1 MPPQSTFTGR
11 SRRRKTH
18 PWVKAGDSLA
28 RAVITLGGIG
38 TILAV
43 LAVAVFLL
51 AVALPLFQPA
61 RLTSER
67 ASSAMAAPAASSSS
81 GSPSSQGVEKTVAT
95 CLGADEAGVVAWLVD
110 AHAAAKSGDPADAG
124 LVRVFS
130 IADGK
135 PLLTRTATE
144 CGLARATTITMLP
157 GSIQAVVGF
166 DDGSFRIGRLGLEST
181 FLSANA
187 LPPAAVAL
195 APGEA
200 GTHEDVVVVRGH
212 TGQYATV
219 RMVTEFDA
227 PASTSLQRPV
237 IDADITMLSGG
248 PLVAAL
254 DANGQVRVEAI
265 SSRRNL
271 LTDELVTTASGS
283 TIDAKSTDAK
293 GDTGGFVPRFVRVS
307 ELGDQLF
314 LVAEDGAARRY
325 EIRDV
330 ESPVLMESFDAVPDQ
345 VRTDQLQ
352 PGRQK
357 VTCVARVFG
366 GNALAVGDSAGV
378 VRVFFATRAADA
390 VATDG
395 LQMAVA
401 KVFASVAGSG
411 PDHGITA
418 LAPSPRSRLLAVAD
432 ASGGIR
438 LVQTTTGATAPAL
451 AGGDPGGLEA
461 PARQLLIAPRENR
474 LLAADG
480 ARLAAW
486 TLNAGYPEVSWRSL
500 FGRVW
505 YEKYPGHVH
514 AWETTGHESFESKFG
529 LVPLIFGTL
538 KATLY
543 SMLFAT
549 PIAILAAIFASQFM
563 HPSWKARIKPT
574 IEMMASLPS
583 VVLGFVAGLIFAPI
597 IERSLMTV
605 LAGFFGVPLT
615 LLTGA
620 FFWQLLPVGWRS
632 RYAAWRFLL
641 IATVA
646 LPAGVAVAAAAAAP
660 MERLLFNGDVAA
672 WLDGRGGSGFG
683 GWVLALL
690 PLAGVLSAMLVG
702 RFVNPWLRRNSLGWS
717 QQQAAIASLGTFA
730 VGIALALALA
740 IAAASFLDALR
751 LDTRGGLFGTYVQ
764 RNALIVAIG
773 MSFAI
778 IPLIFTIADDALSS
792 VPDHLRS
799 ASLGAGATP
808 WQTAIRVI
816 VPAAA
821 SGLFSAVMIGLGR
834 AVGETMIVLMA
845 AGNTPLMGW
854 NLFNGFQTLSAAIAT
869 ELPEA
874 ARGSAHYRVL
884 FLAALTLFGMTFV
897 VNTAAEIV
905 RQRFR
910 RRSHEL

>member
-1 MPPQSTFTGR
+1 MQPQSTFTGR

-18 PWVKAGDSLA
+18 PWVKAGDMLA
-28 RAVITLGGIG
+28 RVVITLGGIG
-38 TILAV
+38 TIIAV

-51 AVALPLFQPA
+51 AVALPLFRPA
-61 RLTSER
+61 RLGLKHAATMTAPTEAR
-67 ASSAMAAPAASSSS
+67 APATGDAAGAS
-81 GSPSSQGVEKTVAT
+81 
-95 CLGADEAGVVAWLVD
+95 CLGADEAGVVAWMLD
-110 AHAAAKSGDPADAG
+110 GGAAVESAAG
-124 LVRVFS
+124 SEAGGVRVFS
-130 IADGK
+130 IADGA
-135 PLLTRTATE
+135 PLLKRTAAE
-144 CGLARATTITMLP
+144 CGLDGATAIQIVP
-157 GSIQAVVGF
+157 GGIQAVVGF
-166 DDGSFRIGRLGLEST
+166 NDGSFRIGRFGLEST
-181 FLSANA
+181 FLAADA
-187 LPPAAVAL
+187 LPPGVAGLEAGAAVARDD
-195 APGEA
+195 A
-200 GTHEDVVVVRGH
+200 VVVRAPG
-212 TGQYATV
+212 GQYATV
-219 RMVTEFDA
+219 RLVTEMDA
-227 PASTSLQRPV
+227 PPSRALTHPV

-248 PLVAAL
+248 PLVAVL
-254 DANGQVRVEAI
+254 DTDGVVRVETV

-271 LTDELVTTASGS
+271 LTDELVTTASGA
-283 TIDAKSTDAK
+283 TIDGNQPVA
-293 GDTGGFVPRFVRVS
+293 GGGEFKPRFVRVS

-314 LVAEDGAARRY
+314 LIASNGGGRRY

-330 ESPVLMESFDAVPDQ
+330 ESPVLMESFDAVP
-345 VRTDQLQ
+345 
-352 PGRQK
+352 GGGE
-357 VTCVARVFG
+357 VTCLARVFG
-366 GNALAVGDSAGV
+366 GNALAVADGAGA
-378 VRVFFATRAADA
+378 VRVLFATRAADA
-390 VATDG
+390 AATDG
-395 LQMAVA
+395 LQMAVV
-401 KVFASVAGSG
+401 KEFPPVASGS
-411 PDHGITA
+411 PTARITA

-438 LVQTTTGATAPAL
+438 LVQTTTGATAATM
-451 AGGDPGGLEA
+451 PGGASGAPEA
-461 PARQLLIAPRENR
+461 PARQLQLLIAPRENM
-474 LLAADG
+474 LLAASG
-480 ARLAAW
+480 GRLAAW
-486 TLNAGYPEVSWRSL
+486 TLNPGYPEVSWRSL

-505 YEKYPGHVH
+505 YEKYPAPVH
-514 AWETTGHESFESKFG
+514 AWETTGHESFEPKFG

-543 SMLFAT
+543 SMLFAA

-563 HPSWKARIKPT
+563 HPTWKARIKPT

-597 IERSLMTV
+597 IERSLMTM
-605 LAGFFGVPLT
+605 LAGFFCVPLT
-615 LLTGA
+615 LLCGA
-620 FFWQLLPVGWRS
+620 FLWQLLSAGWRS
-632 RYAAWRFLL
+632 RFAAWRFPL
-641 IATVA
+641 IAVLA
-646 LPAGVAVAAAAAAP
+646 LPAGCAVARGAAVP
-660 MERLLFNGDVAA
+660 LERLLFQGDVAA

-683 GWVLALL
+683 GWVIALL
-690 PLAGVLSAMLVG
+690 PLAGIFSAMLVG
-702 RFVNPWLRRNSLGWS
+702 RFVNPWLRRHSGAWS
-717 QQQAAIASLGTFA
+717 QRRAAVVSLGTFA
-730 VGIALALALA
+730 IGIALAVALA
-740 IAAASFLDALR
+740 VAAASFFDALR

-808 WQTAIRVI
+808 WQTAVRVI

-845 AGNTPLMGW
+845 AGNTPLIGW

-884 FLAALTLFGMTFV
+884 FLAALTLFAMTFV
-897 VNTAAEIV
+897 VNTAAELV

>member
-135 PLLTRTATE
+135 PLLTRTAAE

-227 PASTSLQRPV
+227 PASTSLQHPV

-293 GDTGGFVPRFVRVS
+293 RDAGGFVPRFVRVS

>member
-1 MPPQSTFTGR
+1 MQPQSTFTGR
-11 SRRRKTH
+11 SRRRKTR
-18 PWVKAGDSLA
+18 PWVRAGDTVA
-28 RAVITLGGIG
+28 RVVITLGGIG
-38 TILAV
+38 TIGAV

-51 AVALPLFQPA
+51 AVALPLFRPA
-61 RLTSER
+61 RLTLEH
-67 ASSAMAAPAASSSS
+67 ASSVVASPTTLSTGSSAGIPAAAS
-81 GSPSSQGVEKTVAT
+81 GPEEGVQHASAM
-95 CLGADEAGVVAWLVD
+95 GADEAGVVGWAFD
-110 AHAAAKSGDPADAG
+110 ADPHSGDPSTTGAG
-124 LVRVFS
+124 RVRVFT
-130 IADGK
+130 IADGTT
-135 PLLTRTATE
+135 LLTRRAE
-144 CGLARATTITMLP
+144 DCGLDRVTVIRVLP
-157 GSIQAVVGF
+157 GGIEAVVGF
-166 DDGSFRIGRLGLEST
+166 DDGSFRVGRLGLEST
-181 FLSANA
+181 FLATDGV
-187 LPPAAVAL
+187 PAECGSLAV
-195 APGEA
+195 
-200 GTHEDVVVVRGH
+200 GTARGH
-212 TGQYATV
+212 GDAVIVRTANGQYATV
-219 RMVTEFDA
+219 RLVTTFES
-227 PASTSLQRPV
+227 PPSTALGHAV

-254 DANGQVRVEAI
+254 ADDGTVRAEVL

-271 LTDELVTTASGS
+271 LTDELVTTASGV
-283 TIDAKSTDAK
+283 TIDPTSPGSAGRAGTFA
-293 GDTGGFVPRFVRVS
+293 PRFVRVS

-314 LVAEDGAARRY
+314 LIAADGDARRY

-330 ESPVLMESFDAVPDQ
+330 ESPVLMESFDAVPGSDE
-345 VRTDQLQ
+345 VA
-352 PGRQK
+352 
-357 VTCVARVFG
+357 CVARVFG
-366 GNALAVGDSAGV
+366 GNALAVGDSQGV
-378 VRVFFATRAADA
+378 VRVFFATRVADP

-395 LQMAVA
+395 LQMAA
-401 KVFASVAGSG
+401 SKVFAAVFDRG
-411 PDHGITA
+411 PTAAITA
-418 LAPSPRSRLLAVAD
+418 LAASPRSRLVAAAD

-438 LVQTTTGATAPAL
+438 LLQTTTGATTAAIRGVASNAL
-451 AGGDPGGLEA
+451 RA
-461 PARQLLIAPRENR
+461 PARQLLITPRENQ
-474 LLAADG
+474 LLAGDG
-480 ARLAAW
+480 SRLAAW
-486 TLNAGYPEVSWRSL
+486 TLDAGYPDVSWRSL

-505 YEKYPGHVH
+505 YEKYPAPVH

-563 HPSWKARIKPT
+563 HPRWKARIKPT

-583 VVLGFVAGLIFAPI
+583 VVLGFVAGLVFAPI
-597 IERSLMTV
+597 VERSLMTM
-605 LAGFFGVPLT
+605 LAGFFCVPLA
-615 LLTGA
+615 LLSGA
-620 FFWQLLPVGWRS
+620 FAWQLLPAGWRS
-632 RYAAWRFLL
+632 SYAGWRFPL
-641 IATVA
+641 IAVVA
-646 LPAGVAVAAAAAAP
+646 MPAGCVAAGVAAAP
-660 MERLLFNGDVAA
+660 MERLLFNGDAAA

-690 PLAGVLSAMLVG
+690 PLAGIVAAMVIG
-702 RFVNPWLRRNSLGWS
+702 RFVDPWLRRSSGGWT
-717 QQQAAIASLGTFA
+717 QQRAAVVSFGTFV
-730 VGIALALALA
+730 VGIALAVALA
-740 IAAASFLDALR
+740 IAAASFFDALR
-751 LDTRGGLFGTYVQ
+751 LETRGGIFGTYVQ

-808 WQTAIRVI
+808 WQTAVRVI

-884 FLAALTLFGMTFV
+884 FLAALTLFAMTFV
-897 VNTAAEIV
+897 VNTAAELV

>member
-1 MPPQSTFTGR
+1 MAVQSTFTGR
-11 SRRRKTH
+11 SRRRTTH
-18 PWVKAGDSLA
+18 PWVRAGDILA

-38 TILAV
+38 TIIAV

-51 AVALPLFQPA
+51 AVALPLFQSA
-61 RLTSER
+61 RLVVERTTSLGGPG
-67 ASSAMAAPAASSSS
+67 AAATRGAGSVDGAGAA
-81 GSPSSQGVEKTVAT
+81 GAEAI
-95 CLGADEAGVVAWLVD
+95 GADESGVVAWLFDPVD
-110 AHAAAKSGDPADAG
+110 GPEAAGR
-124 LVRVFS
+124 LRVFS
-130 IADGK
+130 IADGS
-135 PLLTRTATE
+135 PLLTRPAAE
-144 CGLARATTITMLP
+144 AGLAGATTIESLP
-157 GSIQAVVGF
+157 GGIQAVVGF
-166 DDGSFRIGRLGLEST
+166 ADGSFRIGRLGLEST
-181 FLSANA
+181 FLSADA
-187 LPPAAVAL
+187 VPADLADLKAGSARLHEGRVIVRSSGGQFAVVSLVTELDPPSSSAL
-195 APGEA
+195 AG
-200 GTHEDVVVVRGH
+200 
-212 TGQYATV
+212 
-219 RMVTEFDA
+219 
-227 PASTSLQRPV
+227 PV
-237 IDADITMLSGG
+237 IDADITTLSSG
-248 PLVAAL
+248 PLVVAL
-254 DANGQVRVEAI
+254 DAGGTLRVERL

-271 LTDELVTTASGS
+271 LTDELVTTASGA
-283 TIDAKSTDAK
+283 TIEGAGRVADGPA
-293 GDTGGFVPRFVRVS
+293 GENRFQPQFVRVS

-314 LVAEDGAARRY
+314 LIAADGRARRY

-330 ESPVLMESFDAVPDQ
+330 EAP
-345 VRTDQLQ
+345 QLKETFEVAPQ
-352 PGRQK
+352 GTR
-357 VTCVARVFG
+357 VTAVARVFG

-378 VRVFFATRAADA
+378 VRLLFATRAPAA
-390 VATDG
+390 TATDG
-395 LQMAVA
+395 LQMAEA
-401 KVFASVAGSG
+401 GVFPPASGDGSTAA
-411 PDHGITA
+411 ITA
-418 LAPSPRSRLLAVAD
+418 IASSPRSRLLAVAD
-432 ASGGIR
+432 ASGVIR
-438 LVQTTTGATAPAL
+438 LLQTTTGRTAAALRGNAGDAL
-451 AGGDPGGLEA
+451 AG
-461 PARQLLIAPRENR
+461 PARRLLIAPRENR
-474 LLAADG
+474 LLAADEG
-480 ARLAAW
+480 RLAAW
-486 TLNAGYPEVSWRSL
+486 SLSPAYPEVSWRSL

-505 YEKYPGHVH
+505 YEKYPAPVH
-514 AWETTGHESFESKFG
+514 AWETTGHESFEPKFG

-597 IERSLMTV
+597 VERSLMTI
-605 LAGFFGVPLT
+605 LAGLFCLPFT
-615 LLTGA
+615 LLCGA
-620 FFWQLLPVGWRS
+620 FLWQLLPAGWRS
-632 RYAAWRFLL
+632 RFAAWRFPL
-641 IATVA
+641 IVVAA
-646 LPAGVAVAAAAAAP
+646 LPTGVAIACLAAAP
-660 MERLLFNGDVAA
+660 LERLLFHGDVAA

-683 GWVLALL
+683 GWVVALL
-690 PLAGVLSAMLVG
+690 PLAGLAAALLLNRLAS
-702 RFVNPWLRRNSLGWS
+702 PWIRLHSGGWS
-717 QQQAAIASLGTFA
+717 QQRAAVVSLGTFVIGVA
-730 VGIALALALA
+730 LTVALA
-740 IAAASFLDALR
+740 AAAATFFDALR

-808 WQTAIRVI
+808 WQTAVRVI

-884 FLAALTLFGMTFV
+884 FLAALTLFAMTFV

>member
-1 MPPQSTFTGR
+1 
-11 SRRRKTH
+11 
-18 PWVKAGDSLA
+18 PWVKAGDGLA

-51 AVALPLFQPA
+51 AVAMPLFRPA
-61 RLTSER
+61 RLGREQSAAF
-67 ASSAMAAPAASSSS
+67 ASRPSQQAAAANPAPAGDPLPAAGDPRAAS
-81 GSPSSQGVEKTVAT
+81 
-95 CLGADEAGVVAWLVD
+95 CLGADEAGVIAWMLD
-110 AHAAAKSGDPADAG
+110 ASAPESAG
-124 LVRVFS
+124 VRVFS
-130 IADGK
+130 ITDGQ
-135 PLLTRTATE
+135 PLLTRPAAAS
-144 CGLARATTITMLP
+144 GLADTTVVRVLP
-157 GSIQAVVGF
+157 GGLQAVVGF
-166 DDGSFRIGRLGLEST
+166 ADGSFRIGRLGLEST
-181 FLSANA
+181 FLAA
-187 LPPAAVAL
+187 DTLPPGVAGLAAGSA
-195 APGEA
+195 
-200 GTHEDVVVVRGH
+200 VVRDDAVIVRATG
-212 TGQYATV
+212 GQYATV
-219 RMVTEFDA
+219 RLVTEFEA
-227 PASTSLQRPV
+227 PPSEALRQPV
-237 IDADITMLSGG
+237 IDADITMLSAG

-254 DANGQVRVEAI
+254 DAGGQVRVETI

-271 LTDELVTTASGS
+271 LTDELVTTASGA
-283 TIDAKSTDAK
+283 TIDGIQPAA
-293 GDTGGFVPRFVRVS
+293 TGEAFTPRFVRVS

-314 LVAEDGAARRY
+314 LIATDGRGRRY

-330 ESPVLMESFDAVPDQ
+330 ESPVLRESFDV
-345 VRTDQLQ
+345 VS
-352 PGRQK
+352 GGGE
-357 VTCVARVFG
+357 VTCLARVFG

-378 VRVFFATRAADA
+378 VRVLFATRKPDAA
-390 VATDG
+390 ATDG
-395 LQMAVA
+395 LEMAVS
-401 KVFASVAGSG
+401 KEFPPVGPAGRAARV
-411 PDHGITA
+411 TA
-418 LAPSPRSRLLAVAD
+418 LAASPRSRLLAAAD

-438 LVQTTTGATAPAL
+438 LVQTTTGATAASL
-451 AGGDPGGLEA
+451 PGRTGTPDA
-461 PARQLLIAPRENR
+461 AARGLLITPRENM

-480 ARLAAW
+480 GRLAAW

-505 YEKYPGHVH
+505 YEKYPGPVH
-514 AWETTGHESFESKFG
+514 AWETTGHESFEPKFG
-529 LVPLIFGTL
+529 LVPLVFGTL

-563 HPSWKARIKPT
+563 HPAWKARIKPT

-583 VVLGFVAGLIFAPI
+583 VVLGFVAGLVFAPVV
-597 IERSLMTV
+597 ERSLMTM
-605 LAGFFGVPLT
+605 LAGLFCVSLT
-615 LLTGA
+615 LLCGA
-620 FFWQLLPVGWRS
+620 FAWQLLPAGWRS
-632 RYAAWRFLL
+632 RYAAWRFPIIALL
-641 IATVA
+641 A
-646 LPAGVAVAAAAAAP
+646 LPAGGAAACAAALP
-660 MERLLFNGDVAA
+660 LEKLLFQGDVTA

-683 GWVLALL
+683 GWVIALL
-690 PLAGVLSAMLVG
+690 PLAGVFAGVLVA
-702 RFVNPWLRRNSLGWS
+702 RFVNPWLRRHSAGWS
-717 QQQAAIASLGTFA
+717 QRRAALVSLGAFA
-730 VGIALALALA
+730 IGIVLAVALAV
-740 IAAASFLDALR
+740 AAASFFDALR

-808 WQTAIRVI
+808 WQTAVRVI

-845 AGNTPLMGW
+845 AGNTPLIGW

-897 VNTAAEIV
+897 VNTAAELV